1 MLATEST
8 SLQEGPDT
16 DVMTANSGS
25 TLCNRPDVL
34 QCLLEVLVAGLDA
47 TYADPNLSR
56 IRIS

>member
-16 DVMTANSGS
+16 DVMTANRGR
-25 TLCNRPDVL
+25 TVCNRPDVL

-47 TYADPNLSR
+47 AYADPNLSR